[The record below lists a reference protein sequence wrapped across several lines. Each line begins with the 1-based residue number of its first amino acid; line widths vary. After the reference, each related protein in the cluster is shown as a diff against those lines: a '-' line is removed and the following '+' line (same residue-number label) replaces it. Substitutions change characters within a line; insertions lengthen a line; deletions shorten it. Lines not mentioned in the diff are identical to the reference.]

1 LAVARGL
8 AGPQPR
14 FVRNVDA
21 GSFLESFLIA
31 AVSAVLVIRVYL
43 ELTGYPKIGG
53 GGLHIAHMLWGGVLM
68 VAALILLL
76 AYLGKWMQHV
86 AAIVAGIGFGTFIDE
101 LGKFITSD
109 NNYFFEP
116 TIALIYATFIL
127 LFLAFRAIERR
138 QQLSATEHLANAVEL
153 LREAVLRPESSACQR
168 GLALL
173 ARADLDSPLA
183 RDLRALLRQGVTLPA
198 SEQRLAAVVARRARA
213 AYQRLV
219 GFHWFHRLIIALFL
233 LHAAGSILAVLV
245 LIVEDPQ
252 FTWLD
257 PAMSFEDWGD
267 TLATTLATV
276 LVVLGVLRLR
286 TARLSAY
293 YWFKRSL
300 LVSIFLVQFFAFY
313 TEQLG
318 AVIQL
323 VADLLILGGLDYM
336 IGQERATQAARL
348 AAAPQAA
355 DAALP
360 AASAASLPEG
370 QR

>member
-1 LAVARGL
+1 
-8 AGPQPR
+8 
-14 FVRNVDA
+14 VRNVDA
-21 GSFLESFLIA
+21 GSFLESFLLA

-43 ELTGYPKIGG
+43 ELTGYPQIGG
-53 GGLHIAHMLWGGVLM
+53 GGLHIAHMLWGGALM
-68 VAALILLL
+68 VVGIALLL
-76 AYLGKWMQHV
+76 AYLGKWMQHL

-109 NNYFFEP
+109 NNYFFQP

-127 LFLAFRAIERR
+127 LFLWFRAIERR
-138 QQLSATEHLANAVEL
+138 QQLTLTEHLANAIAL
-153 LREAVLRPESSACQR
+153 LQEAVLRPESSACAR

-173 ARADLDSPLA
+173 ARADVDSPLA
-183 RDLRALLRQGVTLPA
+183 RDLRAQLQQGAALPA
-198 SEQRLAAVVARRARA
+198 SEQRLAARLAMATRV

-219 GFHWFHRLIIALFL
+219 SFPWFHRLIVWGFL
-233 LHAAGSILAVLV
+233 LHAVISVIALIA

-267 TLATTLATV
+267 TLSTTLATV
-276 LVVLGVLRLR
+276 MVVLGVLQLR
-286 TARLSAY
+286 VARLGAY
-293 YWFKRSL
+293 YWFKRSI

-318 AVIQL
+318 AV
-323 VADLLILGGLDYM
+323 VGVAADLLILAGLNYM
-336 IGQERATQAARL
+336 IGEERAAQAAWL
-348 AAAPQAA
+348 AEASRPGTGAKPTTAGAPG
-355 DAALP
+355 
-360 AASAASLPEG
+360 LPES